1 VSLAEY
7 IESLKAYKGFA
18 GDIVCHRTLDPVP
31 ARHASNPP
39 GFTHDLSPLLEDL
52 GISRLYAHQQAAM
65 DRILSGRHTVIA
77 TPTASGKSLVYNLPV
92 VDRLLSDPSATALY
106 LFPLKALARDQLG
119 TVQDLLV
126 RARSLK
132 PALPALK
139 AAVYDGDVSSHFKAK
154 IRRDPPQVLLSNPEM
169 LHLAMLPHHHLWENF
184 FRRLAVVVVD
194 EVHTCRGVMGSHMA
208 WVFRRL
214 VRICRHYGADPV
226 FVFCSATIANPGD
239 LCGRLTG
246 LPVDVVDIAGAP
258 SGKKE
263 VVLMRGME
271 GASQTAI
278 ALIHAA
284 MHRKLRTIVYTQSR
298 KITELIAIWASQR
311 SRKLRDRIS
320 AYRAGFLPEERREIE
335 TRLATGDLLCVVSTS
350 ALELGIDIGNLDL
363 CILVGY
369 PGTIMS
375 TWQRAGRVGRDG
387 SHSAL
392 VLIAQEDALDQYFM
406 THPEVFFDMP
416 PETALINPDNPVI
429 CRAHLVCAAADLP
442 LKKEEPLLTGGTTL
456 PACSGSGKADDSE
469 IKKNRADA
477 IPQDC
482 GMIAIPAEA
491 EGGRVQAALR
501 ELENAGKL
509 LRSAHHDIWYA
520 AQKNPH
526 QEVTLRGT
534 GRTIPIFLENTR
546 KSLGEIDRHRAFFD
560 AHDGAVYL
568 HHGKSYVVTRFDH
581 EKNSVEVI
589 PKEVKY
595 YTRAW
600 SSKSTRIIGVED
612 RKTVAGTRV
621 GFGRLRITEQVT
633 GYDRKLVATGRSI
646 GMVPLDLPPLEFD
659 TQGLWIQI
667 PDEVRDRIESD
678 QMHFM
683 GGIHAMEHAAIGIM
697 PLLVMTDRNDLG
709 GISIPFHD
717 QVQAAAVFVYDAVPG
732 GLGLC
737 RRAFDQADRFLS
749 ATLDTITACRCDTGC
764 PACVHSPKCG
774 SGNRPID
781 KHAAREILERIIF
794 RTTVSAHIR
803 PDRIPAPVLP
813 APGADCPAD
822 PVGEGQ
828 RCRVRETQPSFQ
840 AGETVCVDSWQK
852 RDPMNSGPE
861 YSGPVSGPFPRSG
874 GPNPGKS
881 LLRYGV
887 LDIETRRSAA
897 EVGGWN
903 RADKMGVSCA
913 VLYDSQ
919 TGEFYDYTQD
929 QVPDLCGHLLQLDR
943 VVGFNLI
950 KFDYKVLAGQC
961 DFHFHGLPTLDIL
974 VKVHEVLG
982 YRLSLDHL
990 AQNTLGAE
998 KSADGLM
1005 ALQWWQQGE
1014 MDKIIEYCTQDVRVT
1029 RDLYRFGRDNRFLVF
1044 RNKAGHQ
1051 VRVPVS
1057 W

>member
-1 VSLAEY
+1 MSLSEY
-7 IESLKAYKGFA
+7 IQSLKAYKGFA

-31 ARHASNPP
+31 ARYAGSLP
-39 GFTHDLSPLLEDL
+39 GFSHDLSLLLEDL
-52 GISRLYAHQQAAM
+52 GISRLYSHQQTAM
-65 DRILSGRHTVIA
+65 DRILSGSHTVIA

-92 VDRLLSDPSATALY
+92 VDRLLTDPSATALY

-126 RARSLK
+126 RARSLE
-132 PALPALK
+132 PDLPVLK
-139 AAVYDGDVSSHFKAK
+139 AAVYDGDVTSHHKAK

-169 LHLAMLPHHHLWENF
+169 LHLAMLPHHHLWEAY
-184 FRRLAVVVVD
+184 FRRLAFVVVD
-194 EVHTCRGVMGSHMA
+194 EVHTYRGVMGSHMA

-214 VRICRHYGADPV
+214 VRICRYYGATPV

-239 LCGRLTG
+239 LCRRLTG
-246 LPVDVVDIAGAP
+246 LDVGVVDRAGAP
-258 SGKKE
+258 AGKKE
-263 VVLMRGME
+263 VVLMRGMD
-271 GASQTAI
+271 GAAQTAI

-284 MHRKLRTIVYTQSR
+284 LHRNLRTIVYTQSR

-311 SRKLRDRIS
+311 AKKMRDKIS

-387 SHSAL
+387 SQSAL
-392 VLIAQEDALDQYFM
+392 VLIAHEDALDQYFM
-406 THPEVFFDMP
+406 NHPDVFFDMP

-429 CRAHLVCAAADLP
+429 CKAHLVCAAADLA
-442 LKKEEPLLTGGTTL
+442 LKKGEPMLMPDPGASDQPTFDRQKT
-456 PACSGSGKADDSE
+456 
-469 IKKNRADA
+469 NRKTAA
-477 IPQDC
+477 AGP
-482 GMIAIPAEA
+482 
-491 EGGRVQAALR
+491 VQAALQK
-501 ELENAGKL
+501 LEASGKL
-509 LRSAHHDIWYA
+509 LRSVNNDIWYA
-520 AQKNPH
+520 AQKSPH
-526 QEVTLRGT
+526 REVNLRGT

-546 KSLGEIDRHRAFFD
+546 RSLGEIDRYRAFFD
-560 AHDGAVYL
+560 THEGAVYL
-568 HHGKSYVVTRFDH
+568 HQGKSYVVTRFDH
-581 EKNSVEVI
+581 EKGSVEVI
-589 PKEVKY
+589 PKEVNY
-595 YTRAW
+595 YTRAR
-600 SSKSTRIIGVED
+600 SSKATQIIEILDSKIV
-612 RKTVAGTRV
+612 KATRV

-646 GMVPLDLPPLEFD
+646 GMVPLDLPPLTFD
-659 TQGLWIQI
+659 TRGLWIQI
-667 PDEVRDRIESD
+667 PDEIRDRLESD
-678 QMHFM
+678 RMHFM

-717 QVQAAAVFVYDAVPG
+717 QVQTAAVFVYDAVPG

-737 RRAFDQADRFLS
+737 RRAFEHADRFLH
-749 ATLDTITACRCDTGC
+749 ATLETITSCPCTTGC

-781 KHAAREILERIIF
+781 KHAARQILECIISG
-794 RTTVSAHIR
+794 SAGPAKFQL
-803 PDRIPAPVLP
+803 PDLP
-813 APGADCPAD
+813 AAAVERNEHPVTLTAGAEDLPGA
-822 PVGEGQ
+822 GIHT
-828 RCRVRETQPSFQ
+828 RVQEISL
-840 AGETVCVDSWQK
+840 QK
-852 RDPMNSGPE
+852 NA
-861 YSGPVSGPFPRSG
+861 F
-874 GPNPGKS
+874 
-881 LLRYGV
+881 LRYGV

-903 RADKMGVSCA
+903 KAENMGVSCA
-913 VLYDSQ
+913 VLYDSHS
-919 TGEFYDYTQD
+919 GRFHDYSQD
-929 QVPDLCGHLLQLDR
+929 QVPALCEHLSLLDR

-950 KFDYKVLAGQC
+950 RFDYKVLAGLS
-961 DFHFHGLPTLDIL
+961 DFDFYRLPTLDIL
-974 VKVHEVLG
+974 MKVHEVLG

-990 AQNTLGAE
+990 AQNTLGAK

-1029 RDLYRFGRDNRFLVF
+1029 RDLYRFGRDNRFLIF
-1044 RNKAGHQ
+1044 TNKAGHQ

>member
-781 KHAAREILERIIF
+781 KHAAGEILEQII
-794 RTTVSAHIR
+794 S
-803 PDRIPAPVLP
+803 
-813 APGADCPAD
+813 GSAD
-822 PVGEGQ
+822 PPT
-828 RCRVRETQPSFQ
+828 VRMPGLPEIQVQETHRPFS
-840 AGETVCVDSWQK
+840 AGGLTSH
-852 RDPMNSGPE
+852 
-861 YSGPVSGPFPRSG
+861 PFP
-874 GPNPGKS
+874 NPLPEKS
-881 LLRYGV
+881 LEETAFLRYGV

-903 RADKMGVSCA
+903 RAEKMGVSCA
-913 VLYDSQ
+913 VLYDSKS
-919 TGEFYDYTQD
+919 GKFHDYTQD
-929 QVPDLCGHLLQLDR
+929 QVPDLCEHLLKLDR

-950 KFDYKVLAGQC
+950 KFDYKVLAGLC
-961 DFHFHGLPTLDIL
+961 AFDFHGLPTLDIL

>member
-7 IESLKAYKGFA
+7 IQSLKAYKGFA

-31 ARHASNPP
+31 ARYAANLP
-39 GFTHDLSPLLEDL
+39 GFTHDLSSLLADL
-52 GISRLYAHQQAAM
+52 GITRLYAHQQAAM
-65 DRILSGRHTVIA
+65 DRILSGSHTVIA

-92 VDRLLSDPSATALY
+92 VDRLLSDPSATSLY

-119 TVQDLLV
+119 TVQDLLM
-126 RARSLK
+126 RARSLN
-132 PALPALK
+132 PDLPVLK
-139 AAVYDGDVSSHFKAK
+139 AAVYDGDVSAHHKAK

-169 LHLAMLPHHHLWENF
+169 LHLAMLPHHHLWEAF
-184 FRRLAVVVVD
+184 FRRLAFVVVD
-194 EVHTCRGVMGSHMA
+194 EVHTYRGVMGSHMA

-239 LCGRLTG
+239 LCCRLTG
-246 LPVDVVDIAGAP
+246 LDVGVVDRAGAP
-258 SGKKE
+258 AGQKE
-263 VVLMRGME
+263 VVLMRGMD
-271 GASQTAI
+271 GAARTAI

-284 MHRKLRTIVYTQSR
+284 MHRHLRMIVYTQSR

-311 SRKLRDRIS
+311 SKKFREKIS
-320 AYRAGFLPEERREIE
+320 AYRAGFLPEDRREIE

-363 CILVGY
+363 CVLVGY

-392 VLIAQEDALDQYFM
+392 VLIAHEDALDQYFM
-406 THPEVFFDMP
+406 NHPEVFFDMP

-429 CRAHLVCAAADLP
+429 CRSHLVCAAADLA
-442 LKKEEPLLTGGTTL
+442 LKKGEPLLGGDAVL
-456 PACSGSGKADDSE
+456 PDRLGST
-469 IKKNRADA
+469 
-477 IPQDC
+477 
-482 GMIAIPAEA
+482 
-491 EGGRVQAALR
+491 RVSFKTETSATRQGNTVQTVLK
-501 ELENAGKL
+501 ELEMTGQL
-509 LRSAHHDIWYA
+509 LRSVNNDIWYA

-526 QEVTLRGT
+526 QEVNLRGT

-546 KSLGEIDRHRAFFD
+546 QRLGEIDRHRAFFD
-560 AHDGAVYL
+560 THDGAVYL
-568 HHGKSYVVTRFDH
+568 HQGKSYVVTRFDH
-581 EKNSVEVI
+581 DKGTVEVI
-589 PKEVKY
+589 PKEVNY
-595 YTRAW
+595 YTRAR
-600 SSKSTRIIGVED
+600 STKSTRIIRVD
-612 RKTVAGTRV
+612 DQKAVKGTRV
-621 GFGRLRITEQVT
+621 GFGRVRITEQVT

-646 GMVPLDLPPLEFD
+646 GMVPLDLPELAFE

-667 PDEVRDRIESD
+667 PDQVRDRIESHR
-678 QMHFM
+678 MHFM

-717 QVQAAAVFVYDAVPG
+717 QVGTAAVFVYDAVPG

-737 RRAFDQADRFLS
+737 RQAFECANRFLRT
-749 ATLDTITACRCDTGC
+749 TLETIVSCGCDTGC

-781 KHAAREILERIIF
+781 KPAARQILEQMISLPAGPSP
-794 RTTVSAHIR
+794 V
-803 PDRIPAPVLP
+803 RIPETIDIPVQETCAAFSAEAP
-813 APGADCPAD
+813 
-822 PVGEGQ
+822 
-828 RCRVRETQPSFQ
+828 
-840 AGETVCVDSWQK
+840 
-852 RDPMNSGPE
+852 PE
-861 YSGPVSGPFPRSG
+861 RSLNG
-874 GPNPGKS
+874 NS

-903 RADKMGVSCA
+903 KAEKMGVSCA
-913 VLYDSQ
+913 VLYDSESGQ
-919 TGEFYDYTQD
+919 FHDYSQD
-929 QVPDLCGHLLQLDR
+929 EMADLCGHLSQLDR

-950 KFDYKVLAGQC
+950 RFDYKVLAGLS
-961 DFHFHGLPTLDIL
+961 DFDFYHLPTLDIL
-974 VKVHEVLG
+974 MKVHEVLG

-990 AQNTLGAE
+990 AQSTLGAR

-1005 ALQWWQQGE
+1005 ALQWWQQGKV
-1014 MDKIIEYCTQDVRVT
+1014 DKIIQYCTQDVRVT
-1029 RDLYRFGRDNRFLVF
+1029 RDLYRFGRDNRFLIF
-1044 RNKAGHQ
+1044 KNKAGHL

>member
-1 VSLAEY
+1 MSLAEY
-7 IESLKAYKGFA
+7 IQALKAYKGFA

-31 ARHASNPP
+31 ARYAANLP
-39 GFTHDLSPLLEDL
+39 GFTHDLSSLLADL
-52 GISRLYAHQQAAM
+52 GITRLYAHQQAAM
-65 DRILSGRHTVIA
+65 DRILSGSHTVIA

-92 VDRLLSDPSATALY
+92 VDRLLSDPSATSLY
-106 LFPLKALARDQLG
+106 MFPLKALARDQLG

-126 RARSLK
+126 RARSLN
-132 PALPALK
+132 PDLPVLK
-139 AAVYDGDVSSHFKAK
+139 AAVYDGDVSSHHKAK

-169 LHLAMLPHHHLWENF
+169 LHLAMLPHHHLWEAF
-184 FRRLAVVVVD
+184 FRRLAFVVVD
-194 EVHTCRGVMGSHMA
+194 EVHTYRGVMGSHMA

-214 VRICRHYGADPV
+214 VRICRHYGANPV

-246 LPVDVVDIAGAP
+246 LDVGVVDRAGAP
-258 SGKKE
+258 AGKKE
-263 VVLMRGME
+263 VVLMRGMD
-271 GASQTAI
+271 GAARTAI

-284 MHRKLRTIVYTQSR
+284 MHRNLRTIVYTQSR

-311 SRKLRDRIS
+311 SKKFREKIS
-320 AYRAGFLPEERREIE
+320 AYRAGFLPEDRREIE

-363 CILVGY
+363 CVLVGY

-392 VLIAQEDALDQYFM
+392 VLIAHEDALDQYFM
-406 THPEVFFDMP
+406 NHPEVFFDMP

-429 CRAHLVCAAADLP
+429 CRSHLVCAAADLA
-442 LKKEEPLLTGGTTL
+442 LKKGEPLLGGDDVL
-456 PACSGSGKADDSE
+456 PHHSGSKRGSLKTKTSV
-469 IKKNRADA
+469 
-477 IPQDC
+477 
-482 GMIAIPAEA
+482 PAQ
-491 EGGRVQAALR
+491 GNTLQTALK
-501 ELENAGKL
+501 ELEMTGKL
-509 LRSAHHDIWYA
+509 LRSANSDIWYA

-526 QEVTLRGT
+526 QEVNLRGS

-546 KSLGEIDRHRAFFD
+546 QRLGEIDRHRAFFD
-560 AHDGAVYL
+560 THDGAVYL
-568 HHGKSYVVTRFDH
+568 HQGKTYVVTRFDH
-581 EKNSVEVI
+581 DKGSVEVI
-589 PKEVKY
+589 PKSENY

-600 SSKSTRIIGVED
+600 STKSTRIIRVD
-612 RKTVAGTRV
+612 DQKVVKGTRV
-621 GFGRLRITEQVT
+621 GFGRVRITEQVT
-633 GYDRKLVATGRSI
+633 GFDRKLVATGRSI
-646 GMVPLDLPPLEFD
+646 GMVPLDLPELAFE

-667 PDEVRDRIESD
+667 PDQVRDRIESHR
-678 QMHFM
+678 MHFM

-717 QVQAAAVFVYDAVPG
+717 QVGTAAVFVYDAVPG

-737 RRAFDQADRFLS
+737 RQAFECANRLLH
-749 ATLDTITACRCDTGC
+749 ATLETIVSCGCDTGC

-781 KHAAREILERIIF
+781 KPAAREIMEQLI
-794 RTTVSAHIR
+794 SLPAR
-803 PDRIPAPVLP
+803 PSPVRIPETIDIPVQETSASFSAEAPPQHSL
-813 APGADCPAD
+813 
-822 PVGEGQ
+822 
-828 RCRVRETQPSFQ
+828 
-840 AGETVCVDSWQK
+840 K
-852 RDPMNSGPE
+852 KNS
-861 YSGPVSGPFPRSG
+861 V
-874 GPNPGKS
+874 
-881 LLRYGV
+881 LRYGV

-903 RADKMGVSCA
+903 KAEKMGVSCA
-913 VLYDSQ
+913 VLYDSESGQ
-919 TGEFYDYTQD
+919 FHDYSQD
-929 QVPDLCGHLLQLDR
+929 EMADLCEHLSRMDR

-950 KFDYKVLAGQC
+950 RFDYKVLAGLC
-961 DFHFHGLPTLDIL
+961 DFDFYRLPTLDIL
-974 VKVHEVLG
+974 MKVHEILG
-982 YRLSLDHL
+982 YRLSLDLL
-990 AQNTLGAE
+990 AQSTLGVQ

-1014 MDKIIEYCTQDVRVT
+1014 VDKIIQYCTQDVRVT
-1029 RDLYRFGRDNRFLVF
+1029 RDLYRFGRDKRFLIF
-1044 RNKAGHQ
+1044 RNKAGHL

>member
-1 VSLAEY
+1 MSLAEY
-7 IESLKAYKGFA
+7 IQSLKAYKGFA

-31 ARHASNPP
+31 ARYAGNPP
-39 GFTHDLSPLLEDL
+39 GFTHDLSLLLEEL
-52 GISRLYAHQQAAM
+52 GITRLYAHQQAAM
-65 DRILSGRHTVIA
+65 DRILSGSHTVIA

-92 VDRLLSDPSATALY
+92 VDRLLSDPSATSLY

-126 RARSLK
+126 RARTLV
-132 PALPALK
+132 PDLPVLK
-139 AAVYDGDVSSHFKAK
+139 AAVYDGDVSSHHKAK

-169 LHLAMLPHHHLWENF
+169 LHLAMLPHHHLWEAY
-184 FRRLAVVVVD
+184 FRRLAFVVVD
-194 EVHTCRGVMGSHMA
+194 EVHTYRGVMGSHMA

-239 LCGRLTG
+239 LCRRLTG
-246 LPVDVVDIAGAP
+246 LDVGVVDRAGAP
-258 SGKKE
+258 AGQKE
-263 VVLMRGME
+263 VVLMRGMD
-271 GASQTAI
+271 GAARSAI

-284 MHRKLRTIVYTQSR
+284 MHRNLRTIVYTQSR

-311 SRKLRDRIS
+311 SKKFREKIS
-320 AYRAGFLPEERREIE
+320 AYRAGFLPEDRREIE
-335 TRLATGDLLCVVSTS
+335 NRLATGDLLCVVSTS

-363 CILVGY
+363 CVLVGY

-392 VLIAQEDALDQYFM
+392 VLIAHEDALDQYFM
-406 THPEVFFDMP
+406 NHPEVFFDMP

-429 CRAHLVCAAADLP
+429 CKAHLVCAAADLA
-442 LKKEEPLLTGGTTL
+442 LKKGEPLLGGDAALADRLGGTRGSPKTQT
-456 PACSGSGKADDSE
+456 PATTRG
-469 IKKNRADA
+469 NT
-477 IPQDC
+477 
-482 GMIAIPAEA
+482 
-491 EGGRVQAALR
+491 VQTVLK
-501 ELENAGKL
+501 ELEMTGRL
-509 LRSAHHDIWYA
+509 LRSANQDIWYA

-526 QEVTLRGT
+526 QEVNLRGT

-546 KSLGEIDRHRAFFD
+546 QRLGEIDRHRAFFD

-568 HHGKSYVVTRFDH
+568 HQGKSYVVTRFDH
-581 EKNSVEVI
+581 DKGTVEVI
-589 PKEVKY
+589 PKEVNY

-600 SSKSTRIIGVED
+600 SSKSTRIIRVD
-612 RKTVAGTRV
+612 DQKAVKGTRV
-621 GFGRLRITEQVT
+621 GFGRVRITEQVT
-633 GYDRKLVATGRSI
+633 GFDRKLVATGRSM
-646 GMVPLDLPPLEFD
+646 GMVPLDLPELAFE

-667 PDEVRDRIESD
+667 PDQVRDRIESHR
-678 QMHFM
+678 MHFM

-717 QVQAAAVFVYDAVPG
+717 QVGTAAVFVYDAVPG

-737 RRAFDQADRFLS
+737 RQAFECADRFLLT
-749 ATLDTITACRCDTGC
+749 TLETIVSCGCDTGC

-781 KHAAREILERIIF
+781 KHAARQILEQMI
-794 RTTVSAHIR
+794 SL
-803 PDRIPAPVLP
+803 PDGTAPIRIPDQPETRVQEAPASFDAPVLNSHSFRDP
-813 APGADCPAD
+813 AP
-822 PVGEGQ
+822 E
-828 RCRVRETQPSFQ
+828 
-840 AGETVCVDSWQK
+840 
-852 RDPMNSGPE
+852 
-861 YSGPVSGPFPRSG
+861 RSANKNA
-874 GPNPGKS
+874 P
-881 LLRYGV
+881 LRYGV

-903 RADKMGVSCA
+903 KAEKMGVSCA

-919 TGEFYDYTQD
+919 SREFHDYSQD
-929 QVPDLCGHLLQLDR
+929 QVADLCEHLSQLDR

-950 KFDYKVLAGQC
+950 RFDYKVLAGLS
-961 DFHFHGLPTLDIL
+961 DFDFYRLPTLDIL
-974 VKVHEVLG
+974 MKVHEVLG

-990 AQNTLGAE
+990 AQNTLGAQ

-1014 MDKIIEYCTQDVRVT
+1014 MDKIIQYCTQDVRVT
-1029 RDLYRFGRDNRFLVF
+1029 RDLYRFGRNNRFLIF
-1044 RNKAGHQ
+1044 RNKAGHL